1 MTNQPGP
8 TPSPPPSGSTASSSS
23 STQLCTLRV
32 QVLSARNLAAKD
44 RNGKSDPFVVVSLPG
59 SAASSHH
66 AAANNTHTTVKPKT
80 LDPVWKPD
88 EATFEFPVVP
98 DWFGPHFA
106 AVASEEIDSDVV
118 RAAIQHAVSDAH
130 QAAGRGAGA
139 ATAASATSPSAA
151 ATKTRPRLGLRSA
164 STKKL
169 SGAASKILVAP
180 VKLGAAGARVVGRQM
195 PRPML
200 LRRRVRGSS
209 SSLATESL
217 SNSTPALPDSSKA
230 PRGSI
235 QLDASN
241 GMVSSL
247 EFVIWDKDRFSGN
260 DYMGECSL
268 PVTSWC
274 RDGLAEWS
282 NAQPLWLP
290 VESSHSDTKISGE
303 LQVKVGFVPASKPT
317 SATASGPQS
326 WSVDEVYNRLVLAAL
341 GTQGA
346 AVRAVPAS
354 QSVGTTAAAEAFV
367 DDGLSS
373 DDDEESDDD
382 DDDEDDED
390 DDDDDDDDDD
400 EDDDEGEHEANL
412 AFSEGEPSDLND
424 AIEFETDDE
433 GVYDQHYQTIAAT
446 SASSA
451 QIATAPTTAQ
461 STTLLTPPLPQSQ
474 VGSGAGRYR
483 RIFSRNKSAK
493 SIANSGAATPIDA
506 ASASDFDPSRITT
519 PIEPAS
525 ATGAKP
531 RSKRRLPG
539 VKRLRS
545 SATLPPSAVEGG
557 LAPSEAA
564 PRRTTKRR
572 GGVAKRN
579 RNRRNRG
586 EFAFKAEMGMDI
598 IGIVMMEVKGASDLP
613 RWSNMTHTGFDMD
626 PFAIISFGQKI
637 FRTRVARHT
646 LNPTWNEKLLFHV
659 RRHETNFQT
668 KFMIYDWDRMSSNDY
683 VGGAQ
688 ISIADLLDAAPK
700 PDPQTG
706 LYKTGDE
713 GIPGSMKQFVL
724 PLSRVEKD
732 EEVKFKNTNKPPAL
746 TIQAKFTPYDALRQR
761 FWRQLAQQFDSN
773 DSGTLSRLELASML
787 DSLGSTLSTKTL
799 DSFFLE
805 VNKNPEEDEL
815 TFEETIVALE
825 AEVQKP
831 WDLKRKAPRT
841 SSFNS
846 SGAQTPLL
854 LGGVGDIGSDVN
866 QDMDFSGADAP
877 TTARA
882 AGGDSFGSTTEPVVL
897 PPAATSAGGANG
909 SDDGVLPGAVMT
921 NSGGMMRSLDH
932 NFSAL
937 SMASSTDSSSNAGG
951 LAATDSNS
959 NGGNRGAASAKPRS
973 ASGSSSGMLSTSP
986 TPPLINVE
994 GESDAYDDPTT
1005 TTTGGAGKSA
1015 SVPERVVRLQ
1025 SCPLCHMP
1033 RLSKKGEMDII
1044 THLAVCASQD
1054 WRRVDSLA
1062 VRNYVTASQAHRK
1075 WYTKVVNKISQGNYS
1090 LGANSANIIVQDRL
1104 TGELMEEKMQVY
1116 VRLGIRLLYK
1126 GARSRMEGARVKKML
1141 KNMSVKQG
1149 VKFDSPA
1156 SAREIATFIAFHN
1169 LNVDEIAEPVE
1180 SFRTFN
1186 EFFYR
1191 KLKADARPNEE
1202 PDNPRRLVSGADCR
1216 MMAFET
1222 VDEATRVW
1230 IKGRDFSVARL
1241 LGDAASSVTN
1251 LESYT
1256 NGGALAIF
1264 RLAPQDY
1271 HRFHCPADAV
1281 MGKCTWVTG
1290 QYYTVNPMAI
1300 RSAIDVYG
1308 ENIRVVVPF
1317 HSEHFGTFYAVC
1329 IGAMMVGS
1337 TVLTVKEGERV
1348 KRGQEF
1354 GYFKFG
1360 GSTIVLVFEK
1370 GRVVWDKDLVDNGR
1384 AAIETLVRVGM
1395 GVGRAT
1401 TAAEHSGATVEGEGP
1416 EEGA

>member
-1 MTNQPGP
+1 MTSQGHTNTTP
-8 TPSPPPSGSTASSSS
+8 PSPPEGSSS
-23 STQLCTLRV
+23 STTSSAALCTLRV
-32 QVLSARNLAAKD
+32 QVLSAKNLAAKD
-44 RNGKSDPFVVVSLPG
+44 RNGKSDPFVIVSLPG

-66 AAANNTHTTVKPKT
+66 AAAPHSHTTVKPKT
-80 LDPVWKPD
+80 LDPVWKSD
-88 EATFEFPVVP
+88 EATFDFPVLP

-106 AVASEEIDSDVV
+106 AVASDDIDSSVV
-118 RAAIQHAVSDAH
+118 RAAIQHAVADVSA
-130 QAAGRGAGA
+130 QAGS
-139 ATAASATSPSAA
+139 THLTPDSATKS
-151 ATKTRPRLGLRSA
+151 RPRLGFRSA
-164 STKKL
+164 STKKI

-195 PRPML
+195 PRPMR
-200 LRRRVRGSS
+200 LRRRARSSS
-209 SSLATESL
+209 SSLPTESL
-217 SNSTPALPDSSKA
+217 PLSGSSAALDAKP

-268 PVTSWC
+268 PVAQWC
-274 RDGLAEWS
+274 THGLAEWS
-282 NAQPLWLP
+282 KAQPLWLP
-290 VESSHSDTKISGE
+290 VESSHPDAKISGE
-303 LQVKVGFVPASKPT
+303 LQVKIGFVPTSTTPAIQQPKP
-317 SATASGPQS
+317 ASGPRS
-326 WSVDEVYNRLVLAAL
+326 WGVDEVYNRLVLAAL

-346 AVRAVPAS
+346 AVRAIPAS

-373 DDDEESDDD
+373 DTEDEEDDD
-382 DDDEDDED
+382 DDNDDED
-390 DDDDDDDDDD
+390 DDDDD
-400 EDDDEGEHEANL
+400 L
-412 AFSEGEPSDLND
+412 ATSEGEPSDLND
-424 AIEFETDDE
+424 ALEFDSDDE
-433 GVYDQHYQTIAAT
+433 GVYDQHYQTIAGVPASPPQAAGT
-446 SASSA
+446 SQSSGA
-451 QIATAPTTAQ
+451 
-461 STTLLTPPLPQSQ
+461 LLTPPPQQ
-474 VGSGAGRYR
+474 QSGGKFG
-483 RIFSRNKSAK
+483 RIFSRNKSLK
-493 SIANSGAATPIDA
+493 SAQTSGTATPVD
-506 ASASDFDPSRITT
+506 ASASDFDPSRAGT
-519 PIEPAS
+519 PAESVA
-525 ATGAKP
+525 ATGTRP
-531 RSKRRLPG
+531 RIRRRLPG
-539 VKRLRS
+539 VKRLKQN
-545 SATLPPSAVEGG
+545 AALPPSAAHLDATGAAV
-557 LAPSEAA
+557 APSA
-564 PRRTTKRR
+564 PLRAKRR
-572 GGVAKRN
+572 GRK
-579 RNRRNRG
+579 RRNRG

-688 ISIADLLDAAPK
+688 ISIADLLDVAPK

-706 LYKTGDE
+706 LYKADEE
-713 GIPGSMKQFVL
+713 GILGSMKEFVL

-732 EEVKFKNTNKPPAL
+732 EEVKFKRTNKHPAL

-761 FWRQLAQQFDSN
+761 FWRQLAQQFDTN
-773 DSGTLSRLELASML
+773 DSGTLSRLELSSML

-799 DSFFLE
+799 DGFFLH

-831 WDLKRKAPRT
+831 WDLKRKAAHAS

-846 SGAQTPLL
+846 GTQTPA
-854 LGGVGDIGSDVN
+854 LGGVGDIGTDLN
-866 QDMDFSGADAP
+866 QDMDFSGADAYS
-877 TTARA
+877 TH
-882 AGGDSFGSTTEPVVL
+882 GSADGRPV
-897 PPAATSAGGANG
+897 PPASGNSS
-909 SDDGVLPGAVMT
+909 SDVPGASMT
-921 NSGGMMRSLDH
+921 SSGGMMQTLDRD
-932 NFSAL
+932 FSAL
-937 SMASSTDSSSNAGG
+937 SMTSSTDSSGHAGG
-951 LAATDSNS
+951 THPL
-959 NGGNRGAASAKPRS
+959 KPRS
-973 ASGSSSGMLSTSP
+973 TSGSSSGMLSTSP
-986 TPPLINVE
+986 TPPLINIE
-994 GESDAYDDPTT
+994 GESSSYDD
-1005 TTTGGAGKSA
+1005 A

-1033 RLSKKGEMDII
+1033 RLHKKGEMDII

-1054 WRRVDSLA
+1054 WRRVDSLT

-1090 LGANSANIIVQDRL
+1090 LGANSANIIVQDRIS
-1104 TGELMEEKMQVY
+1104 GELMEEKMQVY
-1116 VRLGIRLLYK
+1116 VRLGIRLLYQ
-1126 GARSRMEGARVKKML
+1126 GARSRMEGARVKRML

-1149 VKFDSPA
+1149 VKFDNPA
-1156 SAREIATFIAFHN
+1156 SAREIPTFISFHN
-1169 LNVDEIAEPVE
+1169 LDTDEIRDPLD
-1180 SFRTFN
+1180 SFKTFN

-1191 KLKADARPNEE
+1191 KLKPDARPNEE
-1202 PDNPRRLVSGADCR
+1202 PDNAGRLVSGADCR

-1222 VDEATRVW
+1222 ISEATRIW
-1230 IKGRDFSVARL
+1230 IKGRNFSIARL
-1241 LGDAASSVTN
+1241 LGDAVNQKEVNVEA
-1251 LESYT
+1251 Y

-1271 HRFHCPADAV
+1271 HRFHCPADATV
-1281 MGKCTWVTG
+1281 GKVTWITG

-1317 HSEHFGTFYAVC
+1317 HSEKFGTFYAVC

-1337 TVLTVKEGERV
+1337 TVLTVKEGEKV
-1348 KRGQEF
+1348 QRGHEF

-1360 GSTIVLVFEK
+1360 GSTIVLVFEE
-1370 GRVVWDKDLVDNGR
+1370 GRVVWDQDLVDNGK

-1395 GVGRAT
+1395 GIGRAQEK
-1401 TAAEHSGATVEGEGP
+1401 A
-1416 EEGA
+1416 